1 MAGSGTALAFGYTAE
16 NEIVDWD
23 ICMFCVMYEYILYIF
38 RQNRKLKITVEWL
51 ALRLRI
57 REVPRSA
64 NRVC

>member
-23 ICMFCVMYEYILYIF
+23 ICMFCVMYILYIF

-51 ALRLRI
+51 ALRI
-57 REVPRSA
+57 REVPD
-64 NRVC
+64 